1 MLKINVTILVLL
13 FSILIVVVNMLC
25 TLIIAVLTDYIKR
38 WLIVS
43 VEVKRLKVV
52 ALIANLLE
60 ETAKVGSLLSS
71 VRKSNILSFS

>member
-25 TLIIAVLTDYIKR
+25 TLIIAVLADYIKC
-38 WLIVS
+38 WLVVS
-43 VEVKRLKVV
+43 IELERLKIVV
-52 ALIANLLE
+52 LVANLLE
-60 ETAKVGSLLSS
+60 EAAKLGSLLIS